1 MYGRPPNATNDVL
14 WEKAVRENPDPT
26 WCEFYSSS
34 LASLLIPST
43 SYSLV
48 PVIAIGFDDLRER
61 ANAQSTQ
68 SSSHLQKLTDLST
81 RLKSLLTEHS
91 VSNASRLQRAH
102 NTQTQ
107 LTQRLMRLVQHL
119 HLLIPAVRSSS
130 IRVEEEELRG
140 RLEEMEEELR
150 RGRVKGKLNE
160 MWALLGAVGAFMER
174 GRGDG
179 QGGPGEWAV
188 VDEEGL
194 AQITQVRPV
203 FLVLCYV
210 QGVRGF
216 VDVYIIWQILA
227 EQQAGLQHLTKILQ
241 KDQKDLAIIMGSG
254 KAKGDDEYLANEGE
268 NMWSSTNTTL
278 RSSSLR

>member
-1 MYGRPPNATNDVL
+1 MSMYGRPPNATNDAL
-14 WEKAVRENPDPT
+14 WDKAVGENPDPT
-26 WCEFYSSS
+26 WCEFYSLSVF
-34 LASLLIPST
+34 LVIVDLFYFLP
-43 SYSLV
+43 SLV

-68 SSSHLQKLTDLST
+68 SSSHLQKLTDLSS

-102 NTQTQ
+102 NAQTQ

-140 RLEEMEEELR
+140 KSDEMEEELR

-174 GRGDG
+174 GRGEG

-194 AQITQVRPV
+194 GQITQVRFDFS
-203 FLVLCYV
+203 FLYYA
-210 QGVRGF
+210 QGVGE
-216 VDVYIIWQILA
+216 L
-227 EQQAGLQHLTKILQ
+227 LTCV
-241 KDQKDLAIIMGSG
+241 SF
-254 KAKGDDEYLANEGE
+254 
-268 NMWSSTNTTL
+268 S
-278 RSSSLR
+278 

>member
-1 MYGRPPNATNDVL
+1 MGEGCQGKSWPYLVRAL
-14 WEKAVRENPDPT
+14 WFIFSCLQ
-26 WCEFYSSS
+26 WCLF
-34 LASLLIPST
+34 LLLT
-43 SYSLV
+43 SLV

-68 SSSHLQKLTDLST
+68 SSSHLQKLTDLSS

-91 VSNASRLQRAH
+91 ISNASRLQRAH

-140 RLEEMEEELR
+140 KLEEMEEELKR
-150 RGRVKGKLNE
+150 SRVKGKLNE

-179 QGGPGEWAV
+179 QGVQGEWAV
-188 VDEEGL
+188 VDDEGL
-194 AQITQVRPV
+194 AQITQVR
-203 FLVLCYV
+203 FLDSWLHNYV
-210 QGVRGF
+210 NVCGSFGRS
-216 VDVYIIWQILA
+216 WQNNK
-227 EQQAGLQHLTKILQ
+227 QACNI
-241 KDQKDLAIIMGSG
+241 
-254 KAKGDDEYLANEGE
+254 
-268 NMWSSTNTTL
+268 
-278 RSSSLR
+278 